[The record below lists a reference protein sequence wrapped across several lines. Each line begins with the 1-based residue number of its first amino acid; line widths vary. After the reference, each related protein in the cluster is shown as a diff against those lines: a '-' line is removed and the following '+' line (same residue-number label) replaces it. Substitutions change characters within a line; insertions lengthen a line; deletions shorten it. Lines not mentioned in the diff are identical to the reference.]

1 MSNYTPQPKI
11 SIITCFLNVEQY
23 LEEAIVS
30 VLAQH
35 YAHWELLLVD
45 DGSTDGST
53 RIAKKYS
60 ELWPNKIIYLE
71 HANHINKGASAS
83 RNVGLLKSQGELI
96 VFLDGDDVFLP
107 TMLQQQL
114 ELLQKQQ
121 TTMVCEATE
130 YWNDWDGLGTNN
142 VIVPVGTGQNRSYDP
157 PELLFNLYPLG
168 TGAAPC
174 ICGILV
180 YRDALL
186 RHGGFEESFKGMY
199 DDQTLLVKLYLHE
212 SVYISS
218 AYHNR
223 YRQRAGSLVH
233 ASHHNG
239 NYQQERFNFL
249 TWFERYVKNQAIA
262 DPKINAALKEN
273 FKKLQNEQRQ
283 HKKSVALA
291 AIKRILKPYVWW
303 RKTGR

>member
-1 MSNYTPQPKI
+1 MSTYSPQPKI

-23 LEEAIVS
+23 LEEAIAS

-53 RIAKKYS
+53 RTAKKYA

-71 HANHINKGASAS
+71 HPNHINKGASAS

-96 VFLDGDDVFLP
+96 TFLDGDDVLLP

-121 TTMVCEATE
+121 ATMVCEASE
-130 YWNDWDGLGTNN
+130 YWNDWDGLGKDNA
-142 VIVPVGTGQNRSYDP
+142 IVPVGTEQNRSYHP
-157 PELLFNLYPLG
+157 PELLFSLYPLG

-174 ICGILV
+174 LCGILV
-180 YRDALL
+180 SREALL
-186 RHGGFEESFKGMY
+186 RHGGFEESFTGMY
-199 DDQTLLVKLYLHE
+199 DDQTLLVKFYLHE

-218 AYHNR
+218 ACHNR

-233 ASHHNG
+233 TSHHHG
-239 NYQQERFNFL
+239 NYLQERFTFL
-249 TWFERYVKNQAIA
+249 TWFDRYLKNQGIA
-262 DPKINAALKEN
+262 DPKIKAVLKAN
-273 FKKLQNEQRQ
+273 FKKLQDNRRQ
-283 HKKSVALA
+283 HKRSMTLA
-291 AIKRILKPYVWW
+291 AIKRVLKPYVWW